1 MIHSV
6 IIFVALL
13 VVPAISYD
21 VFVLMSK
28 RVARTFI
35 LGGLLNADMAEDV
48 HRCARECGTVCSI
61 TYPLPKE
68 ELEYHGEVIS
78 AVS

>member
-1 MIHSV
+1 M
-6 IIFVALL
+6 ALL

-21 VFVLMSK
+21 VFVLMWK
-28 RVARTFI
+28 RVARTVI

-48 HRCARECGTVCSI
+48 HSRARECGTVCST
-61 TYPLPKE
+61 TYPFPKE

-78 AVS
+78 TVSSLRK